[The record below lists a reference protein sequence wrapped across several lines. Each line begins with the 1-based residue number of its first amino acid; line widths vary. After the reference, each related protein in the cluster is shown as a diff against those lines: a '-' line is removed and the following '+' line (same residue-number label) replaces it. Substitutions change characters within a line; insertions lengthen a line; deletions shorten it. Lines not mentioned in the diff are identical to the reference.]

1 MARAPGSQRRR
12 RRQPVILLAVTQEHY
27 FTAEPASADERRT
40 INVPLAG
47 ATRAVQVAPGI
58 FSPDRIDQGTSVL
71 LKHAPAPPA
80 TGTFLDLGC
89 GWGPIAL
96 TLGLSSPDADVYA
109 VDVNE
114 RAMDLACLNA
124 SSLGLDGVH
133 VSAADGVPEDL
144 RFDLIWSNPP
154 IRVGKQVL
162 HDLMR
167 TWLPR
172 LSENGEAYLVVQ
184 KNLGS
189 DSLQKWLNDNLDG
202 LVTERFTSVRGF
214 RILRVT
220 RSAA

>member
-1 MARAPGSQRRR
+1 MLSGS
-12 RRQPVILLAVTQEHY
+12 VTAVTEHDHY

-47 ATRAVQVAPGI
+47 ATRTVQVAPGI
-58 FSPDRIDQGTSVL
+58 FSPDRIDQGTTVL
-71 LKHAPAPPA
+71 LRHAPAPPA
-80 TGTFLDLGC
+80 SGTFLDLGC

-96 TLGLSSPDADVYA
+96 TLGLESPDAEVWA

-114 RAMDLACLNA
+114 RAMDLARRNA
-124 SSLGLDGVH
+124 ASLGLDRVH
-133 VSAADGVPEDL
+133 VGTAEQVPAEL

-154 IRVGKQVL
+154 IRVGKKVL
-162 HDLMR
+162 HDLMT

-172 LSENGEAYLVVQ
+172 LSATGEAYLVVQ

-189 DSLQKWLNDNLDG
+189 DSLQKWLGEQLPD

-214 RILRVT
+214 RILRVS
-220 RSAA
+220 RAG

>member
-114 RAMDLACLNA
+114 RAMDLARLNA

-133 VSAADGVPEDL
+133 VSAADGVPENL